1 MNQIWIPKQDIK
13 LTFVLSNIRA
23 PRTARNPN
31 EKSEPY
37 GAEAALWS
45 NRKLLQREVELS
57 VESNDKSGGF
67 IGRVRLLSNYSV
79 FRVVS

>member
-1 MNQIWIPKQDIK
+1 LLQVFVPKQDAK
-13 LTFVLSNIRA
+13 LTLVLSGIRA

-37 GAEAALWS
+37 GQQAADFIS
-45 NRKLLQREVELS
+45 RRVLQRDVEIL

-67 IGRVRLLSNYSV
+67 IGKVRPDFSLSE
-79 FRVVS
+79 